1 MQTKNL
7 FLRGGR
13 VVCPLTNKDVVAD
26 VQIADG
32 HVVAVGEN
40 LNGEGQEVD
49 CTGLVVAPGF
59 VDLGAELCDPGFLW
73 REDVRSGSE
82 AGAAGGF
89 TTVLASPKTDPVL
102 DTPVAIAN
110 AVAEASKATGA
121 RILIS
126 GALTHGLKGESLSE
140 IGLMVDAGACAMS
153 DGRKP
158 VMNSGMLRRALDYVR
173 PFNVPVLMRPGDS
186 ELEASGVMHE
196 GEYSML
202 VGMRGIPSAA
212 EEIGVARAIA
222 LARAT
227 GARVHLSAVTTENSI
242 SSLRT
247 AKADGLQISAAVP
260 GRHLFLTDA
269 AVEDSVY
276 DTATRMLPPLRSDED
291 RQACVAGV
299 LDGTIDCITA
309 DHVPHTRVEKELE
322 YMYAKSGAMGLETA
336 AGAALAGLDGNV
348 EALVQALSVGPASIL
363 GMEAKIAPD
372 SIADVVVFDAESDH
386 EIVGPFRSKGCN
398 EPMTGRT
405 VPLKV
410 HLTIR
415 DGCIIYGPQNR

>member
-1 MQTKNL
+1 MQTKHL

-13 VVCPLTNKDVVAD
+13 VVCPLTNVDTIAD

-32 HVVAVGEN
+32 RVVAVGES
-40 LNGEGQEVD
+40 LQGEGQEVD

-59 VDLGAELCDPGFLW
+59 VDLGAELCDPGFVW

-102 DTPVAIAN
+102 DTPVSIAN
-110 AVAEASKATGA
+110 AVAEARQATGA

-126 GALTHGLKGESLSE
+126 GALTHGLKGESLCE
-140 IGLMVDAGACAMS
+140 VGLMVEAGACAMS

-173 PFNVPVLMRPGDS
+173 PFGVPVLMRPGDV
-186 ELEASGVMHE
+186 ELESAGVMHE
-196 GEYSML
+196 GQYSVL

-227 GARVHLSAVTTENSI
+227 GARVHLSAVTTANSI
-242 SSLRT
+242 ASLRT
-247 AKADGLQISAAVP
+247 AKSDGLQISAAVP

-269 AVEDSVY
+269 AVEELVY
-276 DTATRMLPPLRSDED
+276 DTSTRMLPPLRSDED
-291 RQACVAGV
+291 RQACVEGL

-348 EALVQALSVGPASIL
+348 GALVQGLSVGPAAVL
-363 GMEAKIAPD
+363 GIEAKIAPE
-372 SIADVVVFDAESDH
+372 SVADVVVFDAECEH
-386 EIVGPFRSKGCN
+386 EITGPFRSKGCN